1 MIININCA
9 ITFLCICTKRSVG
22 RVKLLIAAVQQ
33 YSNFHLTRLAAKPRY
48 KCQVVMVPFQV
59 DVREMF
65 WLFCICSTQDL
76 ALQQILSS
84 IDLFLS
90 YRTDYTDSRTI

>member
-33 YSNFHLTRLAAKPRY
+33 CSNLHLTRLAAKPRY

-59 DVREMF
+59 DVRKMF
-65 WLFCICSTQDL
+65 LVVLHLSNSKL
-76 ALQQILSS
+76 GSSS
-84 IDLFLS
+84 IDLFLFL
-90 YRTDYTDSRTI
+90 YRTDYTDSWTI